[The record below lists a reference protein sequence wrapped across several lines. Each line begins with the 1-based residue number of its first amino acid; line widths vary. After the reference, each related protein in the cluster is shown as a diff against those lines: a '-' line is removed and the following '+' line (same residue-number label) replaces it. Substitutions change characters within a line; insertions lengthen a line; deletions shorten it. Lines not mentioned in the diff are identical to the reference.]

1 MLHDYNRSGRNFRL
15 CAYGG
20 VEMGTTVTTNPAKM
34 AENWRVAMTA
44 LCNQFLTTHRALSE
58 MGNLGPTET
67 LIYLTISVANVQRL
81 MRERTIPTEMCGTT
95 PLPREWVV
103 PISRNAIAS
112 ATGLPRETVRRQVAK
127 MIERGILIEDVRGG
141 VTPPPNIIAL
151 TGAEPILEGLMT
163 EFARTMEVLCRTGI
177 LAIRHD

>member
-1 MLHDYNRSGRNFRL
+1 
-15 CAYGG
+15 
-20 VEMGTTVTTNPAKM
+20 MGTTVTTNTTKM

-44 LCNQFLTTHRALSE
+44 LCNQFLTMHRAVS
-58 MGNLGPTET
+58 GTACLGPTET
-67 LIYLTISVANVQRL
+67 LIFLTISVANVQRL
-81 MRERTIPTEMCGTT
+81 MRERAIPAEMCGTA

-127 MIERGILIEDVRGG
+127 MIERGILVEDPRGG
-141 VTPPPNIIAL
+141 VTPPPDIIATVGL
-151 TGAEPILEGLMT
+151 EPILEGLMT
-163 EFARTMEVLCRTGI
+163 EFTRTMEILCRTGM

>member
-1 MLHDYNRSGRNFRL
+1 L
-15 CAYGG
+15 A
-20 VEMGTTVTTNPAKM
+20 TTITTNSAKM

-44 LCNQFLTTHRALSE
+44 LCNQFLAMQRALSAA
-58 MGNLGPTET
+58 GGLGPTET

-81 MRERTIPTEMCGTT
+81 MRERTIPPELCGTV

-127 MIERGILIEDVRGG
+127 MIERGILVEDPRGG
-141 VTPPPNIIAL
+141 VTPPADIISA
-151 TGAEPILEGLMT
+151 GNYEPILEGLMT
-163 EFARTMEVLCRTGI
+163 EFARTVDVLCRTGA

>member
-1 MLHDYNRSGRNFRL
+1 MPQGIIL
-15 CAYGG
+15 A
-20 VEMGTTVTTNPAKM
+20 TTVTTNTAKM

-44 LCNQFLTTHRALSE
+44 LCNQFLVTQRALSAA
-58 MGNLGPTET
+58 GDLGPTET

-81 MRERTIPTEMCGTT
+81 MRERTIPADLCGPV

-127 MIERGILIEDVRGG
+127 LIERGILVEDARGG
-141 VTPPPNIIAL
+141 VTPPPDIVIAR
-151 TGAEPILEGLMT
+151 GHEPILECLMT
-163 EFARTMEVLCRTGI
+163 EFARTVEVLCRTGT